1 MADKVG
7 EAPGLEGAPHGRA
20 DHAAMAGDVDP
31 GVGGKHAHGSNL
43 VETAYRS
50 LGSTAHRVG

>member
-1 MADKVG
+1 MFVKKAIFPV
-7 EAPGLEGAPHGRA
+7 AGLGTTGGQ
-20 DHAAMAGDVDP
+20 AGDVDP

-43 VETAYRS
+43 VEAAYRS